1 MKIIGIDPGLK
12 ATGYGVIEYQYSRV
26 NLLETGTIEPKQKDF
41 IQNRVKTIYSLLS
54 ELIDQHK
61 PDVLV
66 LEKLYAHYNHPT
78 TASILGHVR
87 GVICLLCAQKDL
99 GFAEHS
105 VKRIRKALSGN
116 GNASKTQVRRVVA
129 HALGL
134 DETKLTLDASDALA
148 LALGYIHLH
157 CRPLGRVV
165 IRDPGPSRRN
175 IRAPQL

>member
-1 MKIIGIDPGLK
+1 MRIIGIDPGLK
-12 ATGYGVIEYQYSRV
+12 ATGYGVVEYQQNRV
-26 NLLETGTIEPKQKDF
+26 SLLETGTIDPKQKDF
-41 IQNRVKTIYSLLS
+41 IQNRIKTIYSLLG
-54 ELIDQHK
+54 ELIEQYK

-66 LEKLYAHYNHPT
+66 LEKLYAHYKHPT

-87 GVICLLCAQKDL
+87 GVICLLCAQKDIGL
-99 GFAEHS
+99 AEHS

-116 GNASKTQVRRVVA
+116 GNASKMQVRRVVA
-129 HALGL
+129 HALGV

-157 CRPLGRVV
+157 CRSLGRLTQRSS
-165 IRDPGPSRRN
+165 IPRRN

>member
-1 MKIIGIDPGLK
+1 MRIIGIDPGLK
-12 ATGYGVIEYQYSRV
+12 ATGYGVVEYQQKRV
-26 NLLETGTIEPKQKDF
+26 SLLETGTIEPKQKDF
-41 IQNRVKTIYSLLS
+41 IQNRIKTIYSLLGK
-54 ELIDQHK
+54 LIEQYK

-87 GVICLLCAQKDL
+87 GVICLLCAQKDIGL
-99 GFAEHS
+99 AEHS

-116 GNASKTQVRRVVA
+116 GNASKMQVRRVVA
-129 HALGL
+129 HALDV

-157 CRPLGRVV
+157 CRSLGHLGQRSS
-165 IRDPGPSRRN
+165 ISRGN

>member
-1 MKIIGIDPGLK
+1 MRIIGIDPGLK
-12 ATGYGVIEYQYSRV
+12 ATGYGVVEYQARRV
-26 NLLETGTIEPKQKDF
+26 SLLETGTIEPKQKDF
-41 IQNRVKTIYSLLS
+41 IQNRIKTIYSLLG
-54 ELIDQHK
+54 ELIEQYK

-87 GVICLLCAQKDL
+87 GVICLLCAQKDIGL
-99 GFAEHS
+99 AEHS

-116 GNASKTQVRRVVA
+116 GNASKMQVRRVVA
-129 HALGL
+129 HALGV
-134 DETKLTLDASDALA
+134 DEAKLTLDASDALA

-157 CRPLGRVV
+157 CRSLGPLPQRSSIPRG
-165 IRDPGPSRRN
+165 N